1 MAATSQSLVN
11 DVVLSSTLQRRSQG
25 YENQISQQIPLFYW
39 LKRKGQYKPVNGGT
53 RIEWAVEYGLDD
65 SEESYSGYDE
75 FTLPEQDNVTIAYAN
90 WKQAYKSIVI
100 SGRDRMINTG
110 QKIFDLLEQKEKNAI
125 ESLQQQMNE
134 RFYSDGTGNDSK
146 RVTGLGAIIAEAPTS
161 GTLFGINR
169 ANEAWWRNQLKD
181 TNAAYWDKT
190 NDVPTMRNDMVE
202 LWLKCGRL
210 AAGGKKDRYPDLI
223 LGSENYYMYY
233 DRTCSKIGQR
243 FVNTNA
249 ADAGFTNLKFMGAT
263 LIHDYD
269 CPPDAGND
277 EKAFFIN
284 SRFMQLKYHPQRN
297 FKVTALQSPEN
308 QDAFVAKVLWMGELI
323 CTNCAKQG
331 LHTGVKVLS

>member
-1 MAATSQSLVN
+1 
-11 DVVLSSTLQRRSQG
+11 
-25 YENQISQQIPLFYW
+25 
-39 LKRKGQYKPVNGGT
+39 
-53 RIEWAVEYGLDD
+53 
-65 SEESYSGYDE
+65 
-75 FTLPEQDNVTIAYAN
+75 
-90 WKQAYKSIVI
+90 
-100 SGRDRMINTG
+100 
-110 QKIFDLLEQKEKNAI
+110 
-125 ESLQQQMNE
+125 
-134 RFYSDGTGNDSK
+134 
-146 RVTGLGAIIAEAPTS
+146 
-161 GTLFGINR
+161 
-169 ANEAWWRNQLKD
+169 
-181 TNAAYWDKT
+181 
-190 NDVPTMRNDMVE
+190 MVE

-269 CPPDAGND
+269 CPQDAGND

-331 LHTGVKVLS
+331 LLEGVIVL